1 MDWGWGI
8 SRAGRYDTT
17 KACIFGYAFLGTYDV
32 AIFEDVLGQVDV
44 ERWMVVG
51 ESTVMFYLLD
61 GLFDG
66 V

>member
-1 MDWGWGI
+1 M
-8 SRAGRYDTT
+8 
-17 KACIFGYAFLGTYDV
+17 GTYDV